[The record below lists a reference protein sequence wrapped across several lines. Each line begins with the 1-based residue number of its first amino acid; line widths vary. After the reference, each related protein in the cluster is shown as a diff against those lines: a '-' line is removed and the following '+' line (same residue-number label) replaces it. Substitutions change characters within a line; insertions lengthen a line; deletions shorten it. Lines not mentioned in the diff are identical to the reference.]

1 MRNNQVYNMPSA
13 QINFQRTE
21 QFNSLFTSPQLLAK
35 QTCVDVRQVS
45 MTGIIVMN

>member
-13 QINFQRTE
+13 QINFQRIE
-21 QFNSLFTSPQLLAK
+21 QFNSLFTSPQ
-35 QTCVDVRQVS
+35 QVF

>member
-1 MRNNQVYNMPSA
+1 MHNNQVYNMPSA

-21 QFNSLFTSPQLLAK
+21 QFNSLFTSPQ
-35 QTCVDVRQVS
+35 QVS